1 MEENRKKRVKLT
13 LAYDGTAYC
22 GWQWQPNGR
31 TIEEVLN
38 EVLRSL
44 LKEDIQVIGGSRT
57 DSGVHAYAN
66 VAVFDTC
73 AHIPAEKI
81 SFAMNQKLPPD
92 IVVQKSEEVPLTWH
106 PRKCNSVKT
115 YEYRILNRTMP
126 FPALRLTSYFLYY
139 PLDVE
144 KMRQAAACLVGEH
157 DFISFCSTKS
167 QAEETIRTMY
177 CVEIEKENDLITI
190 RLKGSGFLTHMVRII
205 AGTLIKIGMGI
216 FPVEKMKECL
226 EARDR
231 TTAGPRAPAQGL
243 TLISIEEQTEL
254 LPVDTVTNEHWDYS
268 VYQDRI
274 VSEGKAFIELRRSD
288 ERDLSRNVIRLVK
301 HAYQNQAR
309 EVFIMD
315 GENRLLGEQTLGD
328 YRLHERE
335 EDGAFYPAKGHWFY
349 AEDLVRKRREES
361 SEKESPEEVRKSP

>member
-38 EVLRSL
+38 EVLKSL

-73 AHIPAEKI
+73 ARIPAEKI

-106 PRKCNSVKT
+106 PRKCNSIKT

-126 FPALRLTSYFLYY
+126 FPELRLTSYFLYY

-144 KMRQAAACLVGEH
+144 KMRQAAECLVGEH
-157 DFISFCSTKS
+157 DFVSFCSTKTS
-167 QAEETIRTMY
+167 AEETIRTLY
-177 CVEIEKENDLITI
+177 SVEIEKNNDLIVI

-216 FPVEKMKECL
+216 FPPQKMKESL

-231 TTAGPRAPAQGL
+231 TTAGPRAPAEGL

-274 VSEGKAFIELRRSD
+274 VSEGKAFIEIRRSD
-288 ERDLSRNVIRLVK
+288 DRDLCRNVIRLVK
-301 HAYQNQAR
+301 HAYQNKAR

-315 GENRLLGEQTLGD
+315 AESRLSDQQVLGD
-328 YRLHERE
+328 YKLHARA
-335 EDGAFYPAKGHWFY
+335 EDSESYPVKGTWFF
-349 AEDLVRKRREES
+349 AEDLVRSKKEEEAS
-361 SEKESPEEVRKSP
+361 WD